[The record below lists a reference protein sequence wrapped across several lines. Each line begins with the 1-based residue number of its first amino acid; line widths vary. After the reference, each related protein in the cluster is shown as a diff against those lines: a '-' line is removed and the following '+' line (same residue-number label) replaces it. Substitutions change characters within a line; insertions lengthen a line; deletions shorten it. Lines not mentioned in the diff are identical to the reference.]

1 VSSAPDPPLDLAAR
15 LGAKVAPRSA
25 EIEASRT
32 LPPDI
37 VADLAAAG
45 LFKLFV
51 PARYGGAEVS
61 AADGLAVMEELA
73 YHDGSTGWCVMIAMT
88 TGLIAGFL
96 PPSHAVEIYGPRG
109 AVTGGFAAPM
119 GRGTRVDGGI
129 SVNGRW
135 QWGSGISH
143 CTTIGGGCVVEGR
156 SGRDAEGA
164 SAKFVLFDLD
174 DVEILDTWYVAGLKG
189 TGSTD
194 YEVHD
199 AFVPEERWFA
209 LAGAVPREDGP
220 LYRFSFFGL
229 LALGVSA
236 IALGLARRS
245 IDELIGLAATK
256 RPQGSS
262 RPLAER
268 APVQADVARA
278 EAALR
283 SARAFVA
290 DAVGDAWTSVLAG
303 KTASDE
309 HRRVIRLAATHAMS
323 TGALVVDSM
332 YTAAGGAAVYE
343 DSALQRVLRDV
354 HVATQHAIT
363 SPRTFEL
370 AGRMRLGLETD
381 TAQL

>member
-1 VSSAPDPPLDLAAR
+1 VNPASETPLEIAAR
-15 LGAKVAPRSA
+15 VGAKVAPRSA
-25 EIEASRT
+25 EIEENRT
-32 LPPDI
+32 LPRDL
-37 VADLAAAG
+37 VDDLATAG

-73 YHDGSTGWCVMIAMT
+73 FHDGSTGWCVMIAMT

-96 PPSHAVEIYGPRG
+96 PPSHAAEIYGPPG
-109 AVTGGFAAPM
+109 AVAGGFAAPM
-119 GRGTRVDGGI
+119 GRGKRVEGGI

-135 QWGSGISH
+135 QWGSGIAH
-143 CTTIGGGCVVEGR
+143 CTSIGGGCVVDGR
-156 SGRDAEGA
+156 GGRDGDGT

-245 IDELIGLAATK
+245 IEELIGLAATK

-283 SARAFVA
+283 SARSFVA
-290 DAVGDAWTSVLAG
+290 DAVGQAWTSVLTGDAV
-303 KTASDE
+303 SDE
-309 HRRVIRLAATHAMS
+309 QRRVIRLAATHAMS
-323 TGALVVDSM
+323 TSAHVVDLM
-332 YTAAGGAAVYE
+332 YTAAGGVAVYE
-343 DSALQRVLRDV
+343 DNALQRVLRDV

-381 TAQL
+381 AAQL

>member
-1 VSSAPDPPLDLAAR
+1 
-15 LGAKVAPRSA
+15 
-25 EIEASRT
+25 
-32 LPPDI
+32 
-37 VADLAAAG
+37 
-45 LFKLFV
+45 
-51 PARYGGAEVS
+51 
-61 AADGLAVMEELA
+61 
-73 YHDGSTGWCVMIAMT
+73 
-88 TGLIAGFL
+88 LIAGFL
-96 PPSHAVEIYGPRG
+96 PPSHAAEIYGPPG

-119 GRGTRVDGGI
+119 GRGKQVDGGI
-129 SVNGRW
+129 SVKGRW

-143 CTTIGGGCVVEGR
+143 CTAIGGGCVVEGR
-156 SGRDAEGA
+156 GGRDNERPT
-164 SAKFVLFDLD
+164 SKFVLFDLD
-174 DVEILDTWYVAGLKG
+174 DVEVLDTWYVAGLKG

-199 AFVPEERWFA
+199 AFVPEGRWFA
-209 LAGAVPREDGP
+209 LADAVPREDGP

-268 APVQADVARA
+268 TPVQADVARA
-278 EAALR
+278 EASLR
-283 SARAFVA
+283 SARSFVA
-290 DAVGDAWTSVLAG
+290 DAVGGAWTSVLAG
-303 KTASDE
+303 NSASAE

-323 TGALVVDSM
+323 TSVQVVDSM
-332 YTAAGGAAVYE
+332 YTAAGGVAVYE

-363 SPRTFEL
+363 SPRTYEL

>member
-1 VSSAPDPPLDLAAR
+1 VSSAADTPLEIGGR
-15 LGAKVAPRSA
+15 IGAKVAPRSA
-25 EIEASRT
+25 EIEENRT
-32 LPPDI
+32 LPRDI
-37 VADLAAAG
+37 VADLATGG

-61 AADGLAVMEELA
+61 AADGLAVMEEIA
-73 YHDGSTGWCVMIAMT
+73 FHDGSTGWCVMIAMT
-88 TGLIAGFL
+88 TGLVAGFL
-96 PPSHAVEIYGPRG
+96 PPSHAAEIYGPPD

-119 GRGTRVDGGI
+119 GRGPRVDGGT

-135 QWGSGISH
+135 QWGSGIAH
-143 CTTIGGGCVVEGR
+143 CTAIGGGCVVEGR
-156 SGRDAEGA
+156 GGRDERP

-174 DVEILDTWYVAGLKG
+174 DVEILDTWYVAGMKG
-189 TGSTD
+189 TGSAD

-245 IDELIGLAATK
+245 IEELIALAATK

-283 SARAFVA
+283 SARSFVT

-303 KTASDE
+303 NTVSGE

-323 TGALVVDSM
+323 TSAHVVDSM
-332 YTAAGGAAVYE
+332 YTAAGGVAVYQ

>member
-1 VSSAPDPPLDLAAR
+1 VNVSPVEVATR
-15 LGAKVAPRSA
+15 IGAKIASRSA
-25 EIEASRT
+25 EIEANRT
-32 LPPDI
+32 LPRDI
-37 VADLAAAG
+37 VDGLAGAG

-51 PARYGGAEVS
+51 PMRYGGGEVS

-96 PPSHAVEIYGPRG
+96 PPVHASSIYG
-109 AVTGGFAAPM
+109 AADAITGGFAAPM
-119 GRGTRVDGGI
+119 GRGKHIDGGI
-129 SVNGRW
+129 SVSGRW
-135 QWGSGISH
+135 QWGSGIAH
-143 CTTIGGGCVVEGR
+143 CTAIGGGCVVHGGGPDGNER
-156 SGRDAEGA
+156 PT
-164 SAKFVLFDLD
+164 AKFVLFDRD

-194 YEVHD
+194 YQVD
-199 AFVPEERWFA
+199 GAFVPEDRWFA

-245 IDELIGLAATK
+245 IDELISLATTK

-268 APVQADVARA
+268 TPVQADVAMA
-278 EAALR
+278 EASLR

-290 DAVGDAWTSVLAG
+290 DAVGDAWTTVTAG
-303 KTASDE
+303 DGVSDE
-309 HRRVIRLAATHAMS
+309 QRRVIRLAATNAMAA
-323 TGALVVDSM
+323 GAQVVDRM
-332 YTAAGGAAVYE
+332 YTAAGGVAVYE
-343 DSALQRVLRDV
+343 DSALQRVLRDI